1 VKSFI
6 TDIQENGGG
15 CDIIPG
21 RHYWVIKGNAKSKQK
36 VPDVWTL
43 VEQLGMMGISE
54 EEFDSTYTAT
64 KYVWT

>member
-1 VKSFI
+1 
-6 TDIQENGGG
+6 
-15 CDIIPG
+15 
-21 RHYWVIKGNAKSKQK
+21 VIKGNAKSKQK